1 MGKKPKLNIEDLE
14 EEFSD
19 YLYNHIFNSKEEIK
33 FIYNIAEKSDLLI
46 FGGLIKDFLIAKGY
60 EDSNENFKYKDVDI
74 VLTNFNQDISDYLKK
89 YLIKRNSIGGFK
101 LEINK
106 NKYDIWHFENTWG
119 LKYYPQLDFKNK
131 ENLINSSFFNSTAII
146 YSIKESKFIYNDF
159 FLEFYNKMIL
169 DIVFEVNPY
178 PELCI
183 LKTLEYYDYYNKHD
197 IKISEKLR
205 NYVES
210 NFEKQFNK
218 LETTQHNYYG
228 KVKYDKK
235 NIKHF
240 YSKLKEITVDKERDQ
255 KIDRAISKENKMA
268 IPFIV

>member
-1 MGKKPKLNIEDLE
+1 MDNKPVYNIDLLE
-14 EEFSD
+14 EEFSEF
-19 YLYNHIFNSKEEIK
+19 LYNHVFKSDEEAQ
-33 FIYNIAEKSDLLI
+33 FIYKIAEKSDLLI
-46 FGGLIKDFLIAKGY
+46 FGGLIKDFLIAKRY
-60 EDSNENFKYKDVDI
+60 ENSNKDFKYKDVDI
-74 VLTNFNQDISDYLKK
+74 VLTNFDQDISDYLKK

-146 YSIKESKFIYNDF
+146 YSIKENKFIYNDF
-159 FLEFYNKMIL
+159 FLKFYNKMIL

-197 IKISEKLR
+197 IKISQKLR

-218 LETTQHNYYG
+218 LENTQYNYYG
-228 KVKYDKK
+228 NVKYDKK
-235 NIKHF
+235 YIKYF
-240 YSKLKEITVDKERDQ
+240 YSKLKDITIEKEKEK
-255 KIDRAISKENKMA
+255 KIDRVISHTSKMQ
-268 IPFIV
+268 IPT